1 MCSVGHRSSVSI
13 STLEN
18 VYFYSRKY
26 NFFISLSTLE
36 AWDQNF
42 KFLFLLSKFEIRI
55 SNFSFYSRNSRSES
69 QISLSTLEIRDQ
81 NFKFLF
87 LLSKFEIRILNFSFY
102 SRIYFF
108 WLSSMPG
115 GWNKYKTCFGCPE
128 WSYAIPEW
136 QKITEKCTLFCGL
149 LLRKGT
155 RKGTCQKTRV
165 FYGLLTIRGALPA
178 WL

>member
-87 LLSKFEIRILNFSFY
+87 LLSKFEIRIFNFSFY
-102 SRIYFF
+102 SRIHFF
-108 WLSSMPG
+108 DSRQCLNWMGSQCNEVKVWAKILAPRWRLNVFITGQYCGRLLKFSAHSLNVLG
-115 GWNKYKTCFGCPE
+115 IRYGVFKY
-128 WSYAIPEW
+128 
-136 QKITEKCTLFCGL
+136 
-149 LLRKGT
+149 
-155 RKGTCQKTRV
+155 V
-165 FYGLLTIRGALPA
+165 FY
-178 WL
+178 W